1 VLVVLSRINK
11 FFIVEDYNMAD
22 MNLVISGNIEAL
34 KTELA
39 KIDLVPISKEQDVY
53 QYREYLI
60 KDAGIEHYQL
70 LAYISLAYSGET
82 IYDIGTHYGNS
93 SLAMAHNPDANKPTN
108 IDYRIGDFT
117 KNPDVLNS
125 PFIFIDVDPHDGIQE
140 KAFHE
145 YFLATGYKGLVM
157 WDDINLVDMNPWWNS
172 VTEPSV
178 KKVDLTAVGHHSGT
192 GLIIYS

>member
-1 VLVVLSRINK
+1 
-11 FFIVEDYNMAD
+11 MAD
-22 MNLVISGNIEAL
+22 MNLVINGNIEAL

-53 QYREYLI
+53 QYREYLVRI
-60 KDAGIEHYQL
+60 AGIEHYQL
-70 LAYISLAYSGET
+70 LAYVSMAYSGET

-93 SLAMAHNPDANKPTN
+93 SLAMAYNPDAKIVSYDIEMTLRVKNKPTN

-117 KNPDVLNS
+117 KNPDVLKS

-178 KKVDLTAVGHHSGT
+178 RKVDLTAVGHHSGT